1 MTRIVNKYCEWK
13 CVLFTVAFGR
23 SACTVEC
30 RASCETEV
38 RIRGATVAFVV
49 SVTVQALIKVSQSIA
64 ERDES
69 NQRSPT
75 QSAIVEAKLRLADGY
90 GSAAHRNRT
99 IPRYRRYTSRAK
111 TFLSSEGTRDPSPC
125 SPLLRI
131 WFILVYPSLP
141 LRLEFKISFP
151 FRRCTRGK
159 TQGVLPWISSGLSRS
174 RSERAELFSLNNTG
188 DKRDPV
194 CCERFRLLEKRW
206 ISLFPRVAPLLASFR
221 FVVSSPIKVFERRI
235 GSVISSE
242 VSVYACM

>member
-1 MTRIVNKYCEWK
+1 M
-13 CVLFTVAFGR
+13 
-23 SACTVEC
+23 
-30 RASCETEV
+30 
-38 RIRGATVAFVV
+38 
-49 SVTVQALIKVSQSIA
+49 QALIKVSQSIA

-141 LRLEFKISFP
+141 SASNLKSRFLFVGAREEKHKGF
-151 FRRCTRGK
+151 FRGSPVDCLVLVARG
-159 TQGVLPWISSGLSRS
+159 R
-174 RSERAELFSLNNTG
+174 N
-188 DKRDPV
+188 
-194 CCERFRLLEKRW
+194 CFR
-206 ISLFPRVAPLLASFR
+206 
-221 FVVSSPIKVFERRI
+221 
-235 GSVISSE
+235 
-242 VSVYACM
+242 